1 MDARLDNY
9 RVKNFLHPATV
20 TTEETRKM
28 NVETQRQGLRSRL
41 AGSPVEF
48 PVRYVCHNSDLEDS
62 AVTANK

>member
-1 MDARLDNY
+1 
-9 RVKNFLHPATV
+9 
-20 TTEETRKM
+20 M